1 MKLVVLILLL
11 VGVTLAFRGNQN
23 RGTILGS
30 GSSQSSSQLNIGLIA
45 PHTSFG
51 EFTNRLK
58 PSSSVQM
65 WNFQHY
71 KNNYVTSR
79 CRYRDENFSPM
90 PQTVFRLTS
99 PPPQFSL
106 RCYHIN
112 IVFPLSIKI
121 ISFCSFLSF
130 SQRFLDLI
138 KLELFKK
145 IWFLRKQQ
153 KL

>member
-65 WNFQHY
+65 
-71 KNNYVTSR
+71 
-79 CRYRDENFSPM
+79 
-90 PQTVFRLTS
+90 
-99 PPPQFSL
+99 
-106 RCYHIN
+106 
-112 IVFPLSIKI
+112 
-121 ISFCSFLSF
+121 
-130 SQRFLDLI
+130 
-138 KLELFKK
+138 
-145 IWFLRKQQ
+145 
-153 KL
+153 